1 MITLKRDNNNIPLPI
16 VHLGENQVL
25 DGSSAHAESTV
36 ISEDNEVVV
45 RLACAEPI
53 FFAIGEDPAAGEDD
67 GIILVGDI
75 VFPLPAGQVVSVY
88 GGVASLT
95 VLG

>member
-1 MITLKRDNNNIPLPI
+1 MKLMCDDNGNVMPVVYL
-16 VHLGENQVL
+16 LENQMI
-25 DGSSAHAESTV
+25 DGSSAHAESEEYDV
-36 ISEDNEVVV
+36 DCVV

-53 FFAIGEDPAAGEDD
+53 FFAIGEDPEAGEDD
-67 GIILVGDI
+67 GIILIGDI
-75 VFPLPAGQVVSVY
+75 VFPLPAGHVVSVY